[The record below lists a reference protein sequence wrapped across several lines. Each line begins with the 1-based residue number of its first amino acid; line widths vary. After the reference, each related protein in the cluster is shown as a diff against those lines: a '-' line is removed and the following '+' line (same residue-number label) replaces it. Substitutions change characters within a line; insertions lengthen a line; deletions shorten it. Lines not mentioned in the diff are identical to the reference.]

1 MTTPN
6 DRGPDA
12 AATARAETARAYG
25 DRNTIA
31 HGAPQVAHGAH
42 EPHDAHDRHDREFAA
57 PRDLVRWGPL
67 WAGVMVAVASYL
79 VMQLA
84 IFALNLFNDGGGAGT
99 WLSSIA
105 ALVAFFLGGLVVGA
119 TALWHTVGQGALN
132 GAIMWAFA
140 TVGLVL
146 LAVLGGG
153 TLAGPISTVAADLGA
168 IQDLNLQN
176 PPTDQV
182 NQALQGAR
190 DAAAWALLG
199 LGLSLLASVVGGA
212 AGAKIWPSRDTAGT
226 TDRDAEHTAGR

>member
-1 MTTPN
+1 MTTPSERTA
-6 DRGPDA
+6 DTTSTTGA
-12 AATARAETARAYG
+12 EAARADGHRDTVERPPTY
-25 DRNTIA
+25 
-31 HGAPQVAHGAH
+31 GAH
-42 EPHDAHDRHDREFAA
+42 ERHVHDHHDRDDRDFVAS
-57 PRDLVRWGPL
+57 RDLVRWGPL
-67 WAGVMVAVASYL
+67 WAGVVVAVASYL

-84 IFALNLFNDGGGAGT
+84 IFALDLFSEGGNSGT
-99 WLSSIA
+99 WLSAIA

-119 TALWHTVGQGALN
+119 TALWHSTGHGAIN

-153 TLAGPISTVAADLGA
+153 SLAGPVSTVAADLGA

-176 PPTDQV
+176 PPTDQI

-190 DAAAWALLG
+190 EAAGWALLG
-199 LGLSLLASVVGGA
+199 LGLSLVASVVGGV

-226 TDRDAEHTAGR
+226 TGRDAELV